1 MEIRRVIDLD
11 EADTK
16 VKVTSKDI
24 SDMNVRDVQEVVA
37 MQAGVSKTADGL
49 QIRGARVYETLYLV
63 DNVTAQDPLAGTG
76 FGVEVAS
83 GSIGEMELTTGGS
96 GAEYGDGS
104 AGVIST
110 TIKEGGDKFQ
120 IAGSWQSDHV
130 GIYDGKCTM
139 AIRYSRHQHGWQHP
153 RYEEETNV
161 FHQLHHAN
169 E

>member
-1 MEIRRVIDLD
+1 MRRGEGLPAATVYLIGTYYGATSEESGNYLVTDIKPGDYSVKVQYVGYVEQVYTGITVSSGQTTTLHFKLESQKNTFKTVTIFGDRRVIDLD

-76 FGVEVAS
+76 FGR
-83 GSIGEMELTTGGS
+83 GSS
-96 GAEYGDGS
+96 
-104 AGVIST
+104 
-110 TIKEGGDKFQ
+110 
-120 IAGSWQSDHV
+120 
-130 GIYDGKCTM
+130 
-139 AIRYSRHQHGWQHP
+139 
-153 RYEEETNV
+153 
-161 FHQLHHAN
+161 
-169 E
+169 